1 MDMFFEE
8 VKNNCGFTAL
18 KWLMCDTSSQF
29 YDTFAL
35 VNELFPMPFIFRW
48 YVGKAWHQKKCN
60 LLKSKVKFI
69 AI

>member
-1 MDMFFEE
+1 
-8 VKNNCGFTAL
+8 
-18 KWLMCDTSSQF
+18 MCDTSSQF

-48 YVGKAWHQKKCN
+48 YVGKAWREKKCN
-60 LLKSKVKFI
+60 LLKSEVKFI